1 MGIFDVPASMLIEEV
16 AKDLKQKI
24 QQPDF
29 IAFVKSGAHTERAP
43 NNPDWFYMRNA
54 SILYQIYKH
63 GAAGTGHLR
72 NYYGG
77 RKNRGVKPERK
88 RKASGKIIRVCLQS
102 LEKQGLLKK
111 EKKGRIVS
119 SQGEKLLYAKSLEVG
134 KIFEETKKKKEQEK
148 KERIEKVRANR
159 EKAFKEVQAKKQAQ
173 QVEAKQQTHENK
185 PEHKPENKHGK
196 PGHEPEQKKEEV
208 KHERGRP
215 EAKKA

>member
-24 QQPDF
+24 QQPEF
-29 IAFVKSGAHTERAP
+29 IMFVKSGAHTERAP

-63 GAAGTGHLR
+63 GSTGTGHLR

-102 LEKQGLLKK
+102 LEKQGLLKQ
-111 EKKGRIVS
+111 EKKGRSVS
-119 SQGEKLLYAKSLEVG
+119 SQGEKLLYAKAIEVG
-134 KIFEETKKKKEQEK
+134 KVFDETKKKKEQMK
-148 KERIEKVRANR
+148 RERIEKVQANR
-159 EKAFKEVQAKKQAQ
+159 EKAFKEIQAKKQERQ
-173 QVEAKQQTHENK
+173 QEQKQEQNKTEKTGAK
-185 PEHKPENKHGK
+185 PEQR
-196 PGHEPEQKKEEV
+196 PEQKKEEV
-208 KHERGRP
+208 KHERGST
-215 EAKKA
+215 EAKKV